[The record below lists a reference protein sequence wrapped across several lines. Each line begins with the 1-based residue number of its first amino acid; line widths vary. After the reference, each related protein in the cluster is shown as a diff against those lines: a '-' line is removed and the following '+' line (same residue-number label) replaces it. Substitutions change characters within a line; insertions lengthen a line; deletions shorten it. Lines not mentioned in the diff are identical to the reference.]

1 MKKLIVILAIFFLVP
16 TISYAQCRGNDG
28 SIGFYN
34 PTALIATAAM
44 IASAGYT
51 GATKA
56 LAYCLDN
63 GEAVLLIGKNVEL
76 LETRSLDDGNILVLG
91 RMDNGR
97 LIFTFGNM
105 LRCK

>member
-1 MKKLIVILAIFFLVP
+1 MKKIIVILAIAFLVP

-28 SIGFYN
+28 AIGFYN

-44 IASAGYT
+44 IASAGYA

-56 LAYCLDN
+56 IAYCLDN
-63 GEAVLLIGKNVEL
+63 GEAVLLLGRYVEL

-91 RMDNGR
+91 RLENGK
-97 LIFTFGNM
+97 LIYTFGSM